1 MKGQSPA
8 NLAPVG
14 RLVSAVPL
22 HFTFNSLTRL
32 LSQHGFKV
40 IKHKDYHSDFVKAKL
55 KRIPIVSLFARLI
68 AKMYSGTSVAV
79 IAKPINI

>member
-40 IKHKDYHSDFVKAKL
+40 IKHKDYHSDVVKEKL
-55 KRIPIVSLFARLI
+55 KRIPLVSLFARLI
-68 AKMYSGTSVAV
+68 AKMYSSPLMTLV
-79 IAKPINI
+79 IEQYG